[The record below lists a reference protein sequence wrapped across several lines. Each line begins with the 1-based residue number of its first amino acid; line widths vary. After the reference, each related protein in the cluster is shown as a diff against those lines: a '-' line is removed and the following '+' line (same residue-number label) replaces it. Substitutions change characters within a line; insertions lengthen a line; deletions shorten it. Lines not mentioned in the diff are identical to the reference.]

1 MPAHFDLKK
10 ELCSKVKEQVK
21 QVDIILNSAIDH
33 PLLPPMTGLDEEVR
47 WAEYLFHSF
56 ILELPLGYEDEL
68 VRSFT
73 ACLRWA
79 AEPIAQ
85 VASSTAGSLFNNH
98 IMGSHRAGAIAA
110 TESGHMGEQVEASNT
125 EVPELVEDDSM
136 EVDEDVG
143 EEEDEDEEEGEE
155 EEEEEEEDDDRLWPV
170 SSHPLVSVSA
180 HMSTEKRLTG

>member
-21 QVDIILNSAIDH
+21 QVDIILNSAVDH

-56 ILELPLGYEDEL
+56 ILELPLAYEDEL
-68 VRSFT
+68 VRCYT

-85 VASSTAGSLFNNH
+85 VASSTAGSVFNNH

-110 TESGHMGEQVEASNT
+110 TGSGDMGEQVEVNNA

-143 EEEDEDEEEGEE
+143 EEEDEEDG

-170 SSHPLVSVSA
+170 SGHPLVSVSA
-180 HMSTEKRLTG
+180 HMSTEKRLID